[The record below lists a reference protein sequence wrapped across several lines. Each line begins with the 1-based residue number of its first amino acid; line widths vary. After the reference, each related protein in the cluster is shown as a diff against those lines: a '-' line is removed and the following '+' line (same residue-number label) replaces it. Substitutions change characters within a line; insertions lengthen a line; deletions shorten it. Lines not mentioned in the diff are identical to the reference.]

1 MRQQNQGASSPS
13 EHAASFTGLLLAMFL
28 TETAMS
34 APARSDEIPTPPP
47 APGAVSPENRQ
58 LFDRF
63 WKERER
69 RQAIQAFE
77 RFLAEHPHA
86 LAASAP
92 ADARDEPP
100 RPSAGPRTEAGVPTA
115 PPSPILP
122 RALAGSSPPPPLAA
136 PAPPRRS
143 DAPGAT
149 TAADEARLDGDRVDL
164 ASLEGD
170 WCSDLVIY
178 DGLPPLQW
186 ALVSPRRVRIIYPV
200 LAGEHRGEVRTKRA
214 TIQPGADGTVRLVT
228 DNRRSLTE
236 TVYAVERR
244 ALRGVSH
251 RQVDKATGVE
261 KSLVPDSFRRCEQP
275 TPIG

>member
-34 APARSDEIPTPPP
+34 APARSDEIPAPPP

-58 LFDRF
+58 LFERF

-77 RFLAEHPHA
+77 RFLAAHPHA

-92 ADARDEPP
+92 ADAREEPP
-100 RPSAGPRTEAGVPTA
+100 RPSAGTRTEAGVPTA

-122 RALAGSSPPPPLAA
+122 RALAGSSTPPPASAL
-136 PAPPRRS
+136 PRRS
-143 DAPGAT
+143 GAFGAT
-149 TAADEARLDGDRVDL
+149 KKPVAEEARLDGGRIEL

-178 DGLPPLQW
+178 EGLPPLQW
-186 ALVSPRRVRIIYPV
+186 ALVSPQRMRISYPV
-200 LAGEHRGEVRTKRA
+200 LAGASRGEVRTKEEA
-214 TIQPGADGTVRLVT
+214 IQPLDDGKVRLVT
-228 DNRRSLTE
+228 DNPRFFAE

-244 ALRGVSH
+244 ALRGVSE
-251 RQVDKATGVE
+251 RRVDKATGVE
-261 KSLVPDSFRRCEQP
+261 KTVVPDSFRRCDP
-275 TPIG
+275 TG